1 MANARGKWE
10 GCELSPD
17 FKSKIVDVPGY
28 PVAGVTFR
36 DLTPLLADAT
46 CLSGAIREL
55 AEFARPL
62 RPDVVAA
69 VDARGF
75 ILGGA
80 LAAALGC
87 GIVPF
92 RKEGK
97 LPRDRLR
104 AEFSGEYSVD
114 VLELHR
120 DAFASGTR
128 VFIHDDLIA
137 LGNCARACVG
147 LVEQAGGIVAGLGFI
162 AELCYL
168 QGSKKIAG
176 YQMHSLVRY
185 SH

>member
-1 MANARGKWE
+1 M
-10 GCELSPD
+10 S
-17 FKSKIVDVPGY
+17 VDLKTRILDIPEY

-36 DLTPLLADAT
+36 DVTPLLADPA
-46 CLSGAIREL
+46 CLVEAVDRL
-55 AEFARPL
+55 AAFAAPL

-80 LAAALGC
+80 LAMRLGC
-87 GIVPF
+87 GFVPF

-97 LPRDRLR
+97 LPRDRISAR
-104 AEFSGEYSVD
+104 FSGEYAED

-120 DAFASGTR
+120 DAFASGAR

-137 LGNCARACVG
+137 LGNCARACVE
-147 LVEQAGGIVAGLGFI
+147 LVEKAGWVVVGLGFI
-162 AELCYL
+162 IELSYL
-168 QGSKKIAG
+168 HGSQKLAG

-185 SH
+185 